1 MRLNE
6 LIVLLGNALSDYGNV
21 PVFVDL
27 PKETDGYV
35 RTRSVSVREAY
46 RAPDGYVTTDTAE
59 RDELDEYGIVILV

>member
-6 LIVLLGNALSDYGNV
+6 LIALLGNALSDYGNV

-35 RTRSVSVREAY
+35 RTRRVFVQEAY
-46 RAPDGYVTTDTAE
+46 RASDGYVTTDTAE
-59 RDELDEYGIVILV
+59 GEELGEYGIVILV